1 MEKSYFIIEASINN
15 IKFARYS
22 AIKFNKL
29 GHDYCIMLTK
39 YHDQLDIK
47 KVSREQF
54 LSINNLNNKQ

>member
-15 IKFARYS
+15 IKIARYS

-39 YHDQLDIK
+39 NHDQLDIR

>member
-1 MEKSYFIIEASINN
+1 MEKSYFIIEASIDN
-15 IKFARYS
+15 IKYARYS
-22 AIKFNKL
+22 AIKFNKQ

-39 YHDQLDIK
+39 HHDQLDIR